1 MINNVLVKVYVDKNK
16 NMLLVPLKK
25 SIIGYRLYVEP
36 YKKLGY
42 AEWENVAQYCIKLLK
57 EISENPV
64 TEATKSDVFK
74 KISGGRG
81 FKQFT
86 KKHICINVEYN
97 IDDKMVTVSNN
108 PRLSDGSYGVE
119 KGTLSEKYSIE
130 YTSEDSIASIQANFL
145 KAYKDAEAY
154 LKEIGGS
161 L

>member
-1 MINNVLVKVYVDKNK
+1 M
-16 NMLLVPLKK
+16 
-25 SIIGYRLYVEP
+25 EP

-42 AEWENVAQYCIKLLK
+42 AEWENVAQYCIELLK

>member
-1 MINNVLVKVYVDKNK
+1 
-16 NMLLVPLKK
+16 
-25 SIIGYRLYVEP
+25 
-36 YKKLGY
+36 
-42 AEWENVAQYCIKLLK
+42 
-57 EISENPV
+57 
-64 TEATKSDVFK
+64 
-74 KISGGRG
+74 
-81 FKQFT
+81 
-86 KKHICINVEYN
+86 
-97 IDDKMVTVSNN
+97 MVTVSNN